1 MCYWPVIQVINF
13 SFIKEQNRVP
23 FVAMASFVWTIFLAY
38 MKQIDAEDPNGPKL
52 DVFDRIW
59 SKLKPQVAIAE

>member
-1 MCYWPVIQVINF
+1 MCYWPIIQVINF

-38 MKQIDAEDPNGPKL
+38 MKQIDSEDPHGPKL

-59 SKLKPQVAIAE
+59 SQFKPQMAIPQ